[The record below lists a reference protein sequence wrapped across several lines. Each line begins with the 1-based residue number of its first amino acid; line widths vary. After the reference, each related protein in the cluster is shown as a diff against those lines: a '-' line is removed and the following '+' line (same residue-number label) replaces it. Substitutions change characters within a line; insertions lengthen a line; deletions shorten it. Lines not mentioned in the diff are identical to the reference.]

1 MHFLTI
7 VGARPQF
14 IKAAPLSAELR
25 KQHTEFLVHT
35 GQHYDDNMSDVF
47 FRELNI
53 PLPDRHLGVGSGSHG
68 AQTAA
73 MLVQIEQALQEVR
86 PDAVIIY
93 GDTNSTV
100 AGALAAAKMHIPVAH
115 VEAGLRSFDRR
126 MPEEINRI
134 VADHL
139 STWLFVPSQVSVA
152 QLAKEG
158 IIQGVHDVGDVMADS
173 VRLFAPLAK
182 AKSRILETVNL
193 KPGSYYLS
201 TIHRAA
207 NTDDA
212 ARLAGILKGLG
223 RAPMPVVLP
232 LHPRTQAAIRRHKL
246 ESLLTPPNGKLMI
259 IEPLGYLDM
268 LQLQQ
273 HAAAILTDSGGV
285 QKEAYYLN
293 VPCITLRD
301 ETEWVETVAT
311 GWNQLTGADP
321 DRIQAAIRGVAKQQ
335 HLPHPLLYGDGHAA
349 ERMIRVLSQP
359 ASRSSNSAPFG

>member
-1 MHFLTI
+1 MHFVTI

-25 KQHTEFLVHT
+25 KLHTEYLVHT

-68 AQTAA
+68 TQTAA
-73 MLVQIEQALQEVR
+73 MLVKIEKVLEEVR

-126 MPEEINRI
+126 MPEEINRV

-139 STWLFVPSQVSVA
+139 STWLFAPSQVSVH
-152 QLAKEG
+152 QLAAEG
-158 IIQGVHDVGDVMADS
+158 IVKGVHDVGDIMADS
-173 VRLFAPLAK
+173 VRLFAPLARQR
-182 AKSRILETVNL
+182 SVVLDRLGL
-193 KPGSYYLS
+193 KPGGYFVA
-201 TIHRAA
+201 TVHRAG

-212 ARLAGILKGLG
+212 KHLAGILKGLSS
-223 RAPMPVVLP
+223 APKFVVLP
-232 LHPRTQAAIRRHKL
+232 LHPRTRAAIRRHGL
-246 ESLLTPPNGKLMI
+246 ESILTAKDGKLII

-273 HAAAILTDSGGV
+273 NAAAILTDSGGI
-285 QKEAYYLN
+285 QKEAYYLG

-301 ETEWVETVAT
+301 ETEWVETVEA
-311 GWNQLTGADP
+311 GWNRLVGADP
-321 DRIQAAIRGVAKQQ
+321 QVIASAIADMA
-335 HLPHPLLYGDGHAA
+335 LLSEPPHPPLYGDGYTA
-349 ERMIRVLSQP
+349 ERIVEALW
-359 ASRSSNSAPFG
+359 A